1 MKYTLKQWQELYK
14 NPKDL
19 IVQASSITHD
29 DSWQE
34 HPIGMS
40 YCYMDLYDLG
50 EQLQMGDHNLTVHC
64 GIRKDTDAFRRRNHP
79 VTRSSVIDILE
90 KNNITNNCTSSEEY
104 FISLPKYKFVISP
117 EGNGIDCHRHYE
129 ALIAGCIPIME
140 SNPLTIRKYKNLP
153 VLYTKDYSEISREYL
168 ESIYESFLNTTYY
181 FSSLFLNYYSTE
193 QIKLIQNQSEYW
205 CQFLTKRSFY

>member
-19 IVQASSITHD
+19 IVQASSIRHD

-40 YCYMDLYDLG
+40 YFYMNLYDLG
-50 EQLQMGDHNLTVHC
+50 EKLQIGDHNLTVHC
-64 GIRKDTDAFRRRNHP
+64 GISKHTDDYRRKQQP
-79 VTRSSVIDILE
+79 VNRSSILDILE
-90 KNNITNNCTSSEEY
+90 KNNIINNSTSSEEY

-117 EGNGIDCHRHYE
+117 EGNGVDCHRHYE

-140 SNPLTIRKYKNLP
+140 SNLLTMQKYKGLP
-153 VLYTKDYSEISREYL
+153 VLYTKDYSEITREYL
-168 ESIYESFLNTTYY
+168 ESIYESFLNTTYD
-181 FSSLFLNYYSTE
+181 FSSLFLNYYSAE
-193 QIKLIQNQSEYW
+193 QINLIHIQSEYW
-205 CQFLTKRSFY
+205 CQLLTKRSFY